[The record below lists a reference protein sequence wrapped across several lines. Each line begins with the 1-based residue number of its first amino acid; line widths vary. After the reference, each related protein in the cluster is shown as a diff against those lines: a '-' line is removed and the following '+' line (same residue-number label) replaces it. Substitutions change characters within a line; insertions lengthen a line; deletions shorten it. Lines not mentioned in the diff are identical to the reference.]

1 MWWITVG
8 LILAGIVLMF
18 IEMLLLSGGFAGVA
32 CLACFGAATWYTF
45 DKMGPV
51 AGRWVLLF
59 VLVLLIIM
67 IIIMLREKTWRKFSL
82 KEDISSQVNKEVE
95 KVSVGDKGVTLSRLA
110 PIGSARFESISCEV
124 KSHDGSMLA
133 SGTAVVVV
141 AIVDNQV
148 LVKPVNQ

>member
-1 MWWITVG
+1 
-8 LILAGIVLMF
+8 
-18 IEMLLLSGGFAGVA
+18 
-32 CLACFGAATWYTF
+32 
-45 DKMGPV
+45 
-51 AGRWVLLF
+51 
-59 VLVLLIIM
+59 
-67 IIIMLREKTWRKFSL
+67 MLREKTWRKFSL

-95 KVSVGDKGVTLSRLA
+95 KVSVGDEGVTLSRLA